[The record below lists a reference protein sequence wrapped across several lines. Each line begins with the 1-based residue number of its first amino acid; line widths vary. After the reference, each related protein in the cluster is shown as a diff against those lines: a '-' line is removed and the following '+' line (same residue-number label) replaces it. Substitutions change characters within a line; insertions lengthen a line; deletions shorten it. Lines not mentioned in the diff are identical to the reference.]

1 MALTDIHGYCEL
13 CNERYI
19 IDPKTFSLKHCHE
32 CGGKIIWSNLTA
44 EEWFYINSKSDGMNF
59 LTAMMELKK
68 INPSEYESKYNKY
81 KSQYELQKQKIAQSA
96 HESVCAKCGSYFI
109 REMLTDDVCE
119 GCGGK
124 IVHTDITVEDAKLI
138 KTLSKEPELFLAIN
152 DLKHNDIITYH
163 TKISE
168 LKVQKERAR
177 EAARIEAAKPKCPK
191 CGSKTISTGSRG
203 ANWFWGFIGADKTVN
218 RCSRCGHTWNPR

>member
-1 MALTDIHGYCEL
+1 MNNLEEKDAICTGCGCLFSSNQLISTTCRHCNDTIVHTDILALEG
-13 CNERYI
+13 
-19 IDPKTFSLKHCHE
+19 
-32 CGGKIIWSNLTA
+32 
-44 EEWFYINSKSDGMNF
+44 FYITELSNSPAFFLAMN
-59 LTAMMELKK
+59 ELKK
-68 INPSEYESKYNKY
+68 TNKSEYLAKVENFKKRYELLKQNPSLTK
-81 KSQYELQKQKIAQSA
+81 
-96 HESVCAKCGSYFI
+96 HESVCTKCGSYFI

-168 LKVQKERAR
+168 LKAQKERAR

-191 CGSKTISTGSRG
+191 CGSKTVSTGARG
-203 ANWFWGFIGADKTVN
+203 AHWFWGFIGAGKTVN
-218 RCSRCGHTWNPR
+218 RCGKCGFTWNPR